1 MKIKTFLGSTKALRK
16 FSLEKDALN
25 LSIVLNEEKCAKI
38 NQHDEN
44 IFFNLLFFRL
54 NIYPRRIQTPEK
66 KVLPR
71 NKETFG
77 SCQKETVTW
86 YRCKQ
91 DCPKE
96 QDLAQQWIFLWTH
109 MHLLF
114 Q

>member
-1 MKIKTFLGSTKALRK
+1 MKIKTFLGSAKAHLK
-16 FSLEKDALN
+16 YSLKRDALN
-25 LSIVLNEEKCAKI
+25 LSIVLNKEKGVKI

-77 SCQKETVTW
+77 SAQKEIVTFV
-86 YRCKQ
+86 YQKR
-91 DCPKE
+91 
-96 QDLAQQWIFLWTH
+96 
-109 MHLLF
+109 
-114 Q
+114 